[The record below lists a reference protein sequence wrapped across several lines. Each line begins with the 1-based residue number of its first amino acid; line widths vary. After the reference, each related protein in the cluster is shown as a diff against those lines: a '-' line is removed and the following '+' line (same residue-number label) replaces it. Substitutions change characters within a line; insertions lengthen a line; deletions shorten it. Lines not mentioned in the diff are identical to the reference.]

1 MDALRK
7 ANLRRGAAGV
17 AALGLLGMGTAACGS
32 SRNASASQGNA
43 GGASSGGTIT
53 IGVLAPF
60 TGPNAQAASD
70 LMKGIDLAVKEV
82 NAAGGADGKQL
93 KVVTGDTVSDP
104 TDAVSAAS
112 KLINADSAQIVIG
125 PRTVTGPAILP
136 VTQRSKVPEFIVGGS
151 TVLDKNTDP
160 YFFRTTPSDS
170 QQGVAM
176 AAYAIQKGWKRAA
189 LAFELQPA
197 AQTLKAPITD
207 AYTRHG
213 GKIVTT
219 VDISPGQSS
228 YRSEIQKLYSQHP
241 DVIFTQVSAQT
252 ASVFFPEV
260 KQLEGLNTPFIGTN
274 VFDSTNFFQAVGP
287 EIATSPI
294 YATQSSSSAGAGS
307 AHYLQEYQQAYGTNQ
322 AANLSP
328 DIYDAVI
335 LAALAIDESGATTGK
350 AVADAVTKVS
360 NPPGVS
366 VSTYAQG
373 LAAIKNH
380 QKINYDGAAG
390 NQDMNQ
396 YHNVF
401 GPFQVLQFTKTGSTQ
416 TVATLPTSLLSS
428 F

>member
-1 MDALRK
+1 M
-7 ANLRRGAAGV
+7 
-17 AALGLLGMGTAACGS
+17 GMLAMTMTACGS
-32 SRNASASQGNA
+32 ASKSSST
-43 GGASSGGTIT
+43 ASSGGGNIT
-53 IGVLAPF
+53 LGVLAPF

-70 LMKGIDLAVKEV
+70 LMKGVDLAVKEI
-82 NAAGGADGKQL
+82 NAAGGAGGKTL

-112 KLINADSAQIVIG
+112 KLINADGAKIVIG
-125 PRTVTGPAILP
+125 PRTITGPAVIP
-136 VTQRSKVPEFIVGGS
+136 ITERAKVPELIVGGS
-151 TVLDKNTDP
+151 TVLDENTDP

-197 AQTLKAPITD
+197 AQTLKAPIKD

-213 GKIVTT
+213 GSIVTT

-228 YRSEIQKLYSQHP
+228 YRSEIQKLYAQHP

-260 KQLEGLNTPFIGTN
+260 KQLEGFTTPYIGTN

-287 EIATSPI
+287 QIASGPI
-294 YATQSSSSAGAGS
+294 YATQSSSSAGAGN
-307 AHYLQEYQQAYGTNQ
+307 AHYLAEYQQAYGTKQ

-335 LAALAIDESGATTGK
+335 LAALAIDQSGATTGK
-350 AVADAVTKVS
+350 AVDDSISQVS
-360 NPPGVS
+360 NPPGVT

-373 LAAIKNH
+373 LQAIKNH
-380 QKINYDGAAG
+380 QKINYDGASG
-390 NQDMNQ
+390 NLDMNK

-401 GPFQVLQFTKTGSTQ
+401 GPFQVLQFTTTGATQ
-416 TVATLPTSLLSS
+416 TITTLPTSVLSN